1 MQVYIISKNP
11 FLADERIIE
20 YDVDKVLFEKES
32 PFQKVQIVHTKS
44 VGNMLVLDEL
54 QSEYYLLIE
63 IIDCLD
69 IYLSLLPIQIWPRPT

>member
-1 MQVYIISKNP
+1 MFVPHIRTRVNP
-11 FLADERIIE
+11 FVFVRLSFYLPPKLPQPIPPSDERIIE

-54 QSEYYLLIE
+54 QSE
-63 IIDCLD
+63 LD
-69 IYLSLLPIQIWPRPT
+69 TS

>member
-1 MQVYIISKNP
+1 MFVPHIRTRVNP
-11 FLADERIIE
+11 FVFVRLSFYLPLKLPQPIPPSDERIIE

-54 QSEYYLLIE
+54 QSE
-63 IIDCLD
+63 LD
-69 IYLSLLPIQIWPRPT
+69 TS

>member
-1 MQVYIISKNP
+1 MIVVFCFVTKIPLFSSNINTIP
-11 FLADERIIE
+11 LLDERIIE

-54 QSEYYLLIE
+54 QSKWWE
-63 IIDCLD
+63 IFAQL
-69 IYLSLLPIQIWPRPT
+69 